1 MKKVMKDAPR
11 QARRQRALERFSI
24 DKSRKDDAA
33 YMARK
38 HVELAALTRIL
49 PAQP

>member
-11 QARRQRALERFSI
+11 QARRQRALDRFSI
-24 DKSRKDDAA
+24 DPKRKTDEE

-38 HVELAALTRIL
+38 HEELASLQRVL
-49 PAQP
+49 PLQN

>member
-11 QARRQRALERFSI
+11 QARRQRALDRFSI
-24 DKSRKDDAA
+24 DPKRKTDPE

-38 HVELAALTRIL
+38 HAELASLQRAL
-49 PAQP
+49 PHAA

>member
-1 MKKVMKDAPR
+1 MKKVMKDARR
-11 QARRQRALERFSI
+11 QARRQGALERFSI

-38 HVELAALTRIL
+38 HIELAALQARL
-49 PAQP
+49 PSQS

>member
-11 QARRQRALERFSI
+11 QARRQRALERFNP
-24 DKSRKDDAA
+24 KRKTDEE

-38 HVELAALTRIL
+38 HEELASLQRVL
-49 PAQP
+49 PAQS